1 MIDFKKGTVIFLLVV
16 VLSFA
21 AVSVMATNGGDTR
34 LAPDK
39 PVEPSAP
46 LPIGEEIIE
55 VPSFKPFTGTV
66 KEIRD
71 AEFVAGSQYVFV
83 ETDEGKTAYLIVT
96 EDTYFVNDRELMEG
110 SVVTGYF
117 DENLPI
123 IMIYPPQYG
132 AVVMIV
138 EPLSENIKVDRFDDA
153 LVSSDN
159 SLKLN
164 ITDETEIIL
173 QDGKPFTGELAN
185 RDLVVTYDVSTRS
198 IPAQTTPLKVVVL
211 FEKADSPVYDLPK
224 PEGDLLLPDVELQP
238 APLPGE
244 SDRIPPIR
252 NIATS
257 LEIVVENRVIEAP
270 APFYNQDNM
279 VMLPLRAIAEALG
292 FNVSWN
298 AEKQL
303 VMLGDSFTATIGQDA
318 YVDMSRDEP
327 IALGAAPE
335 LMASRTYV
343 PLQFFRDVIAMN
355 NAYVFEAQ
363 IVIDNNEEIMH

>member
-1 MIDFKKGTVIFLLVV
+1 MSNFKKGALIFVLVV

-21 AVSVMATNGGDTR
+21 AVSAMATNEGDAK
-34 LAPDK
+34 LAPDQ

-46 LPIGEEIIE
+46 LPISETIIE

-66 KEIRD
+66 LEIRD
-71 AEFVAGSQYVFV
+71 SEFVAGSQYVFV
-83 ETDEGKTAYLIVT
+83 ETDGGDPAYLIVT
-96 EDTYFVNDRELMEG
+96 EETYFVNDRELVEG

-138 EPLSENIKVDRFDDA
+138 EPLEENIKVDRFDDE
-153 LVSSDN
+153 LVSLDN

-211 FEKADSPVYDLPK
+211 FEKADPPVYDLP
-224 PEGDLLLPDVELQP
+224 ERDADLLLP
-238 APLPGE
+238 PLPSE
-244 SDRIPPIR
+244 PDRIPPIR

-257 LEIVVENRVIEAP
+257 MEIVVENRVVEAP
-270 APFYNQDNM
+270 APFYNEDNKLM
-279 VMLPLRAIAEALG
+279 VPLRAIAEALG

-298 AEKQL
+298 GEKQL
-303 VMLGDSFTATIGQDA
+303 VTLGDSFTATIGKDA

-327 IALGAAPE
+327 IALGTAPE
-335 LMASRTYV
+335 LMAGRTFV
-343 PLQFFRDVIAMN
+343 PLQFFRDVVPMN

-363 IVIDNNEEIMH
+363 IVIDNNKEIMH